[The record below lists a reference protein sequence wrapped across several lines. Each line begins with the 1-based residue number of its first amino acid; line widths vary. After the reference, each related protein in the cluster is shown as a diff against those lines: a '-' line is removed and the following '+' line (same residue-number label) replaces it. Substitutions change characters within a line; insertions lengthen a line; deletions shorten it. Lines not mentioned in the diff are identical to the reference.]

1 MRKFEYPTKRMH
13 IIISEK
19 DYQRLQKLADS
30 KMTNISNIVRDMIS
44 LCLYCEELSI
54 KRNS

>member
-1 MRKFEYPTKRMH
+1 MRKFEHPTKRMH

-19 DYQRLQKLADS
+19 DYQRLQKLAES

-44 LCLYCEELSI
+44 LCLYCEEKSN
-54 KRNS
+54 KVK